1 MLQIIPNRFVEAP
14 GERPAS
20 NGASINESGA
30 AAGRVVGGVERGRV
44 VDWGV
49 MEDAWRYMLYEQM
62 GWEEGGEG
70 AVLLCEPIL
79 TPRASRNAFQEASR
93 LTTRLSHNKGGS
105 HFRADREQ
113 AAAHAH
119 SLLRL
124 LAEPSS
130 SRVEQA
136 EQKSPSLQSHPPP
149 RRTGASSAA
158 QILFELFSW
167 SGLFTAEQSS
177 HRFSPVPFLRT
188 LLSHFLS
195 LPLLSGGQEQAAQVL
210 FESFSCSGFFAA
222 EQPVLALYALGRALG
237 CCVDLGH
244 GKTDFSVVQE
254 GALIPPLLASNPP
267 PILPPILPPS
277 SHPSPH
283 PSSHP
288 SYNPSLLTPHL
299 SSTRLAHS
307 DPSRIYPLPYFSPP
321 YTLGPSLS
329 PSVPLCSASWAPLC
343 PHSAHPPL
351 HASLS
356 AVNDSK
362 LQRLS
367 SDPPSS
373 PTTRFFDSPHAV
385 HSWPPF
391 SQPPF
396 HCSASLSAVNNL
408 RLQRPSSDPPS
419 SPTTRFFDSPHAVHS
434 WPPSSQPPLPLQRI
448 SLGSERLEVAEA
460 LFRPSL
466 LATTHFSHR
475 PPRGLPLAGPDSA
488 GIVRQL
494 LSVVFD
500 AAGLGGGGGGGGVG
514 GGMGGVG
521 GGGGSGEEGWG
532 WKGGKAAGSL
542 GVHCGG
548 GGRVVP
554 QGVGGSV
561 SE

>member
-105 HFRADREQ
+105 HFRADGEQ
-113 AAAHAH
+113 AVQRRSFLSCSAGRASLQQSRAAIDFPQSPSSAPFSPIFSH
-119 SLLRL
+119 SL
-124 LAEPSS
+124 SC
-130 SRVEQA
+130 QA
-136 EQKSPSLQSHPPP
+136 D
-149 RRTGASSAA
+149 R
-158 QILFELFSW
+158 
-167 SGLFTAEQSS
+167 
-177 HRFSPVPFLRT
+177 
-188 LLSHFLS
+188 
-195 LPLLSGGQEQAAQVL
+195 EQAAQVL

-222 EQPVLALYALGRALG
+222 EQPVLALYALGRLSG

-254 GALIPPLLASNPP
+254 GALIP
-267 PILPPILPPS
+267 S
-277 SHPSPH
+277 SARRWPVGGCDLSERIQRLVFDERQ
-283 PSSHP
+283 SGGGAGQGGEVERDT
-288 SYNPSLLTPHL
+288 LT
-299 SSTRLAHS
+299 R
-307 DPSRIYPLPYFSPP
+307 
-321 YTLGPSLS
+321 GSLS
-329 PSVPLCSASWAPLC
+329 LDAATLE
-343 PHSAHPPL
+343 
-351 HASLS
+351 
-356 AVNDSK
+356 
-362 LQRLS
+362 RLKEEACEVALDEKS
-367 SDPPSS
+367 FAAARAADE
-373 PTTRFFDSPHAV
+373 RKEFV
-385 HSWPPF
+385 
-391 SQPPF
+391 
-396 HCSASLSAVNNL
+396 
-408 RLQRPSSDPPS
+408 
-419 SPTTRFFDSPHAVHS
+419 
-434 WPPSSQPPLPLQRI
+434 LPDGQRI

-466 LATTHFSHR
+466 LAHNSLLS
-475 PPRGLPLAGPDSA
+475 PPSLEASPLAGPDSA

-521 GGGGSGEEGWG
+521 GGGG
-532 WKGGKAAGSL
+532 L
-542 GVHCGG
+542 GG
-548 GGRVVP
+548 GGMGVEGGKQRAALESIAV
-554 QGVGGSV
+554 VGGGSCLKGLVDRFQSDVQTAV
-561 SE
+561 SPSLQPTVVRVSGVRGVSGMSSWAVGRLCSGAPDYMPDNTARYASWYGGAIVARIVFSQNQHVTRAEYNERGPAAVHRKSM